1 MIGSWEEQISDQDC
15 PAESCARFPSIVGL
29 SVCHQARAAGADYN
43 SIGDGDGDGDC
54 DHCTYTSRLATST
67 SASKLPQT

>member
-1 MIGSWEEQISDQDC
+1 MGSWGEQISDSDC
-15 PAESCARFPSIVGL
+15 PAESSARFPSIVV
-29 SVCHQARAAGADYN
+29 VCVCIRSRA
-43 SIGDGDGDGDC
+43 DGEDGNGNGNGVGDC